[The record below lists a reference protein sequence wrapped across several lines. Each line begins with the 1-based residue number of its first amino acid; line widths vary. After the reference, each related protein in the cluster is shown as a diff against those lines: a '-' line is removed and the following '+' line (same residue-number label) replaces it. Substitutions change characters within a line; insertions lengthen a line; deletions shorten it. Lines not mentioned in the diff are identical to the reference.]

1 MMTSS
6 QRLDATMDAFRLL
19 RSGRVSTY
27 PALKSGLSEM
37 YQDATEEEIR
47 KCITRMAQ
55 MVERNSD
62 SEEDEDD

>member
-27 PALKSGLSEM
+27 PALKSGSSEM
-37 YQDATEEEIR
+37 YPDATEEEIR

>member
-37 YQDATEEEIR
+37 YPDATEEEIR

>member
-6 QRLDATMDAFRLL
+6 QRLGATMDAFRLL

-37 YQDATEEEIR
+37 YPDATEEEIR

>member
-37 YQDATEEEIR
+37 YPDATEEEIR

-55 MVERNSD
+55 MVERNSN

>member
-1 MMTSS
+1 
-6 QRLDATMDAFRLL
+6 MDAFRLL

-37 YQDATEEEIR
+37 YPDATEEEIR

>member
-6 QRLDATMDAFRLL
+6 QRLNATMDAFRLL

-37 YQDATEEEIR
+37 YPDATEEEIR

>member
-1 MMTSS
+1 
-6 QRLDATMDAFRLL
+6 MDAFRLL

-37 YQDATEEEIR
+37 YPDAAEEEIR

-55 MVERNSD
+55 MVEKNSD

>member
-37 YQDATEEEIR
+37 YPDATEEEIR
-47 KCITRMAQ
+47 KCIARMAQ

>member
-27 PALKSGLSEM
+27 PAPKSGLSEM
-37 YQDATEEEIR
+37 YPDATEEEIR

>member
-37 YQDATEEEIR
+37 YPDATEEIR

>member
-37 YQDATEEEIR
+37 YPDATEEEIR

-55 MVERNSD
+55 MVERNSA

>member
-37 YQDATEEEIR
+37 YPDATEEEIR

-62 SEEDEDD
+62 SEKDEDD

>member
-27 PALKSGLSEM
+27 AALKSGLSEM
-37 YQDATEEEIR
+37 YPDATEEEIR

>member
-37 YQDATEEEIR
+37 YPDATEEEIR

-55 MVERNSD
+55 MVEQNSD

>member
-19 RSGRVSTY
+19 RSGRISTY

-37 YQDATEEEIR
+37 YPDATEEEIR